1 MAHSSW
7 QYCPCKKCI
16 VTLHAQTALI
26 HICKFFLLGL
36 NKMTIPSCYE
46 FDMSFYMLKLIPIC
60 KVFLHALNKMTIAS
74 CFELFLQ
81 SLLLAMWN
89 SWNAMEQNATWI
101 FRQQYGTYF
110 GVHNLW
116 HSLPWQ
122 YCPCKKSISQNF
134 YVVYQKLQTNTKAY
148 CAVSRKK
155 GHDDHSF

>member
-1 MAHSSW
+1 MLQFTFSMLYSISKHTSFSAI
-7 QYCPCKKCI
+7 KKAETGEKENGFPLQI
-16 VTLHAQTALI
+16 RPALSF
-26 HICKFFLLGL
+26 FFLL
-36 NKMTIPSCYE
+36 
-46 FDMSFYMLKLIPIC
+46 SFYMLKLIHIC

-81 SLLLAMWN
+81 ALLLAMWN

-116 HSLPWQ
+116 HSPPWQ
-122 YCPCKKSISQNF
+122 YCPCKKSISH
-134 YVVYQKLQTNTKAY
+134 QKLQTNTKAY
-148 CAVSRKK
+148 CAVLRKK